1 MEKIMITD
9 INRYKLR
16 NALHEF
22 IPQDRNILLKD
33 KLITITTSKTNYSV
47 ETFKKKIRL
56 FNAMLNKKIFKR
68 RWKKHI
74 NRIVFFT
81 FIEKSPTNELL
92 HCHMLIRVPDYLNA
106 NEIICTFNAVVIRF
120 KDDYDNDEFE
130 FDCRDRWN
138 AIKYSTK
145 QFSDYNDNLVIN

>member
-1 MEKIMITD
+1 MITD

-81 FIEKSPTNELL
+81 FIEK
-92 HCHMLIRVPDYLNA
+92 
-106 NEIICTFNAVVIRF
+106 
-120 KDDYDNDEFE
+120 
-130 FDCRDRWN
+130 
-138 AIKYSTK
+138 
-145 QFSDYNDNLVIN
+145 